1 MTRSTGR
8 TALPRRMMASSSA
21 KVVLPAAE
29 WPSMPAG
36 RRAWGPGLAA
46 CLVMMLGAGDSG
58 PVHSRAP
65 VTGAGRP
72 HDPTRVPD
80 GDAV

>member
-1 MTRSTGR
+1 
-8 TALPRRMMASSSA
+8 
-21 KVVLPAAE
+21 
-29 WPSMPAG
+29 MPAG
-36 RRAWGPGLAA
+36 RRAWGLGLAV
-46 CLVMMLGAGDSG
+46 CLVVMLGAGDSG

-65 VTGAGRP
+65 VSGAGRP